1 MDDDYVL
8 YAVWRPLFSWNLQNL
23 DEMNV
28 LIKYINDYLNLA
40 INVIN
45 SGDYYESEVYNTLNA
60 LLLGN
65 QQVAQKE
72 LITLEQMN
80 ELMNLYN
87 NFI

>member
-1 MDDDYVL
+1 
-8 YAVWRPLFSWNLQNL
+8 
-23 DEMNV
+23 MNV
-28 LIKYINDYLNLA
+28 LIGYINDYLNLEV
-40 INVIN
+40 NVIN
-45 SGDYYESEVYNTLNA
+45 FGDYYEAEVYNSLNA

-65 QQVAQKE
+65 QQVAQGE